1 MPILVTDFDGTFT
14 RRDFFDL
21 ILERHDP
28 PGARALWDRFL
39 AGEMTLFEGIA
50 GVLGALRTEPEG
62 AAALVTAMDPAPGA
76 ASAARRLQAA
86 GWEIVVASAG
96 CRWYIDR
103 VLEGLDLDFTVHANP
118 GWFAPDRGVVME
130 RDPGSPWF
138 HPTFGIDKPAVVRA
152 ALARDDVVAFAG
164 DSILT
169 DGPAA
174 RLVAPGLRFATGPLA
189 RRFTADGEEHRP
201 FTDWPEIAGLLLGQ
215 RESPT
220 PAPGQ

>member
-39 AGEMTLFEGIA
+39 AGELTTFEGIA
-50 GVLGALRTEPEG
+50 GVLGALRTDEKGALALVAAMDPPPG
-62 AAALVTAMDPAPGA
+62 AAA
-76 ASAARRLQAA
+76 AARALQAA

-96 CRWYIDR
+96 CRWYIER
-103 VLEGLDLDFTVHANP
+103 VLAKLGLEFTIHANP

-130 RDPGSPWF
+130 PDPGSPY
-138 HPTFGIDKPAVVRA
+138 HDAALGIDKKAVVRA
-152 ALARDDVVAFAG
+152 ALARDRVVAFAG
-164 DSILT
+164 DSPLT

-174 RLVAPGLRFATGPLA
+174 LLVAPERRFATGSLA
-189 RRFTADGEEHRP
+189 RRFAADEVPHRA
-201 FTDWPEIAGLLLGQ
+201 FAAWTEIAEGLLG
-215 RESPT
+215 
-220 PAPGQ
+220 

>member
-39 AGEMTLFEGIA
+39 AGGMTPFEGIA
-50 GVLGALRTEPEG
+50 GVLGSLRTDADG
-62 AAALVTAMDPAPGA
+62 AAALVAAMDPPPGA
-76 ASAARRLQAA
+76 AAAARRLQSA

-103 VLEGLDLDFTVHANP
+103 VLDGLDLDFTVHANP
-118 GWFAPDRGVVME
+118 GSFTPDRGVVME
-130 RDPGSPWF
+130 LDPGSPWF
-138 HPTFGIDKPAVVRA
+138 HPTLGIDKPAVVRA
-152 ALARDDVVAFAG
+152 ALQRDPVVAFAG
-164 DSILT
+164 DSALT

-174 RLVAPGLRFATGPLA
+174 RLVAPGRRFATGQLA
-189 RRFTADGEEHRP
+189 RRFAADGEAHQA
-201 FTDWPEIAGLLLGQ
+201 FTAWPEIVERLL
-215 RESPT
+215 
-220 PAPGQ
+220 A

>member
-39 AGEMTLFEGIA
+39 AGGLTPFAGIA
-50 GVLGALRTEPEG
+50 GVLGSLRTDEAGALALVAAMEPPPG
-62 AAALVTAMDPAPGA
+62 AAA
-76 ASAARRLQAA
+76 AARALQAA

-96 CRWYIDR
+96 CRWYIER
-103 VLEGLDLDFTVHANP
+103 TLAGLGLEFTIHANP

-130 RDPGSPWF
+130 PDPGSPYF
-138 HPTFGIDKPAVVRA
+138 DAALGIDKEAVVRA
-152 ALARDDVVAFAG
+152 QLARDAVVAFAG
-164 DSILT
+164 DSPRT

-174 RLVAPGLRFATGPLA
+174 LLVPPERRFATGPLA
-189 RRFTADGEEHRP
+189 RRFTADGTAHRC
-201 FTDWPEIAGLLLGQ
+201 FASWTGVVESLLG
-215 RESPT
+215 
-220 PAPGQ
+220 